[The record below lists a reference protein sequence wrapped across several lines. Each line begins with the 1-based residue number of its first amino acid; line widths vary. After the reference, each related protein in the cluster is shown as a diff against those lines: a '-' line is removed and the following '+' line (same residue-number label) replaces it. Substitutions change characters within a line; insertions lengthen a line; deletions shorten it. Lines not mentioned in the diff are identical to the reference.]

1 MKIIIAGA
9 CQVGSHLA
17 KMLASAGGHDITLID
32 PEQERLN
39 AVEETADII
48 TLCGDCSSIKT
59 LKEAGVGKADLFV
72 GVNPASAQH
81 LNIVSAILAKK
92 LGCKK
97 VAARISNEEYLTYD
111 TRILFTDMGIDLL
124 FNPEKIAASEIVEV
138 LHSAGTSESL
148 DFARGRLRLSSL
160 KLDEDS
166 PILDMKLIDFSREMS
181 REHGMHFRIVAVS
194 RLGETIIPGPDFKF
208 KEKDLLYIVTLRE
221 SLEALFKRMGVQPQ
235 QARRVMILGGSNIGR
250 MVAAQIAGTCEEVKI
265 IDRSRSVCLEL
276 SEELPSGVKI
286 VTGDARDTDLL
297 IEEGIRSYDVVVA
310 VTDNAETNILS
321 CVAAKRLGVPKAI
334 ACVENIEYLRLAEE
348 MGIDTTINRKLIA
361 AAKIYRL
368 TLSDKV
374 QSIKYMNGTNAE
386 AIEYIV
392 EERSSIAGKALKDI
406 SFPEGALIG
415 GIIRGADAFIAVGT
429 TVLKAYDRVIVFSVP
444 ASVPAVDKLFK

>member
-59 LKEAGVGKADLFV
+59 LRKAGVDKADLFV

-166 PILDMKLIDFSREMS
+166 PILDMKLVDFSREMS

-265 IDRSRSVCLEL
+265 IDRSRSVCMEL
-276 SEELPSGVKI
+276 SEQLPSGVKI

>member
-59 LKEAGVGKADLFV
+59 LRKAGVDKADLFV

-166 PILDMKLIDFSREMS
+166 PILDMKLVDFSREMS

-208 KEKDLLYIVTLRE
+208 KEKDLLYVVTLRE

-250 MVAAQIAGTCEEVKI
+250 MVATQIAGLCEEVKI
-265 IDRSRSVCLEL
+265 IDRSRSVCMEL
-276 SEELPSGVKI
+276 SEQLPSGVKI

-321 CVAAKRLGVPKAI
+321 CVAAKRLGVPKTI

-392 EERSSIAGKALKDI
+392 EEGSSVAGKALKDI

>member
-1 MKIIIAGA
+1 
-9 CQVGSHLA
+9 
-17 KMLASAGGHDITLID
+17 
-32 PEQERLN
+32 
-39 AVEETADII
+39 
-48 TLCGDCSSIKT
+48 
-59 LKEAGVGKADLFV
+59 
-72 GVNPASAQH
+72 
-81 LNIVSAILAKK
+81 
-92 LGCKK
+92 
-97 VAARISNEEYLTYD
+97 
-111 TRILFTDMGIDLL
+111 
-124 FNPEKIAASEIVEV
+124 
-138 LHSAGTSESL
+138 
-148 DFARGRLRLSSL
+148 
-160 KLDEDS
+160 
-166 PILDMKLIDFSREMS
+166 MKLVDFSREMS

-265 IDRSRSVCLEL
+265 IDRSRSVCMEL
-276 SEELPSGVKI
+276 SEQLPSDVKI

-361 AAKIYRL
+361 AAKMYRL
-368 TLSDKV
+368 TLIDKV